1 MEEYEKA
8 TELLEPFHEV
18 EIPKNRTYFNLNI
31 NKRKKI
37 IKENSDKLKEK
48 NKYYDKKKYLK
59 MLELMKNVKN
69 KKDNISLN
77 LLDMNFT
84 DIFSN
89 VYQNKFILKNQKTN
103 HNFLTEEN
111 LLQKRI
117 PENLLGYIDPYDI
130 SLITNSTKK
139 KIKLKN
145 KSNNHLSSN
154 QKEYFPTDISY
165 NNNYDYDNNYYYN
178 FPTDNNIDGVDFKL
192 ISSIN
197 QEQKKITKKLQ
208 KLNPEMKNDI
218 KIRNSERKLRPKSSL
233 YSFPRYFYVPNTS
246 HYKHINLKKEEIFN
260 NIFPKKK
267 KKDISTFSSRLHQI
281 NGITQKDFYNPT
293 EIYFSNNKEENII
306 KSKSNKIKRNLNMIK
321 KTLISDKKNTHIC
334 IENVKK
340 KRLKKENQ
348 NELYLRKEFKKEV
361 FLTTQFET
369 HGAVEKVV
377 LNPFGKLKRVIA
389 VNNNK
394 GEDLISTILASTVT
408 KFCKKENFEVFLR
421 NKAYRDFNKK
431 LKKQEEE
438 RKSNIFTKFKKK
450 RKKKK
455 KKKRKKKKSKKKRL
469 FNIKNG
475 KKFN

>member
-438 RKSNIFTKFKKK
+438 IKQTKE
-450 RKKKK
+450 RKKKAEKNDFLILKMEKNLIK
-455 KKKRKKKKSKKKRL
+455 KKHELIEKYLKP
-469 FNIKNG
+469 
-475 KKFN
+475 

>member
-394 GEDLISTILASTVT
+394 GEDLISIILASTVT

-438 RKSNIFTKFKKK
+438 RKQRKE
-450 RKKKK
+450 RKKKAEKNDFLILKMEKNLIK
-455 KKKRKKKKSKKKRL
+455 KKHELIEKYLKP
-469 FNIKNG
+469 
-475 KKFN
+475 

>member
-1 MEEYEKA
+1 
-8 TELLEPFHEV
+8 
-18 EIPKNRTYFNLNI
+18 
-31 NKRKKI
+31 
-37 IKENSDKLKEK
+37 
-48 NKYYDKKKYLK
+48 

-438 RKSNIFTKFKKK
+438 RKQRKEIKKK
-450 RKKKK
+450 AEKNDFLILKMEKNLIKKKHK
-455 KKKRKKKKSKKKRL
+455 LNEKYLKP
-469 FNIKNG
+469 
-475 KKFN
+475 

>member
-438 RKSNIFTKFKKK
+438 RKQRKE
-450 RKKKK
+450 RKKKAEKNDFLILKMEKNLIK
-455 KKKRKKKKSKKKRL
+455 KKHELIEKYLKP
-469 FNIKNG
+469 
-475 KKFN
+475 

>member
-59 MLELMKNVKN
+59 MFELMKNVKN

-208 KLNPEMKNDI
+208 KLNPEMKYDI

-438 RKSNIFTKFKKK
+438 RKQRKE
-450 RKKKK
+450 RKKKAEKNDFLILKMEKNLIK
-455 KKKRKKKKSKKKRL
+455 KKHELIKKYLKP
-469 FNIKNG
+469 
-475 KKFN
+475 

>member
-111 LLQKRI
+111 LLKKRI

-438 RKSNIFTKFKKK
+438 IKQTKE
-450 RKKKK
+450 RKKKAEKNDFLILKMEKNLIK
-455 KKKRKKKKSKKKRL
+455 KKHELIEKYLKP
-469 FNIKNG
+469 
-475 KKFN
+475 

>member
-306 KSKSNKIKRNLNMIK
+306 KIKSNKIKRNLNMIK

-361 FLTTQFET
+361 FLATQFET

-438 RKSNIFTKFKKK
+438 RKQRKE
-450 RKKKK
+450 RKKKAEKNDFLILKMEKNLIK
-455 KKKRKKKKSKKKRL
+455 KKHELIEKYLKP
-469 FNIKNG
+469 
-475 KKFN
+475 

>member
-165 NNNYDYDNNYYYN
+165 NNNYDYDNNYYN

-260 NIFPKKK
+260 NIFPKKRKKTFQLFQVVYIKSTESHKKIFIIPPKFILAITK
-267 KKDISTFSSRLHQI
+267 KKIS
-281 NGITQKDFYNPT
+281 
-293 EIYFSNNKEENII
+293 
-306 KSKSNKIKRNLNMIK
+306 
-321 KTLISDKKNTHIC
+321 
-334 IENVKK
+334 
-340 KRLKKENQ
+340 
-348 NELYLRKEFKKEV
+348 
-361 FLTTQFET
+361 
-369 HGAVEKVV
+369 
-377 LNPFGKLKRVIA
+377 
-389 VNNNK
+389 
-394 GEDLISTILASTVT
+394 
-408 KFCKKENFEVFLR
+408 
-421 NKAYRDFNKK
+421 
-431 LKKQEEE
+431 
-438 RKSNIFTKFKKK
+438 
-450 RKKKK
+450 
-455 KKKRKKKKSKKKRL
+455 
-469 FNIKNG
+469 
-475 KKFN
+475 